1 MKLKSKSKMFRTL
14 VEKMDI
20 ALSEGSSFDEIWW
33 YLLVGILLFAIIF
46 PKLTLVL
53 FGVLWLA

>member
-1 MKLKSKSKMFRTL
+1 MS
-14 VEKMDI
+14 
-20 ALSEGSSFDEIWW
+20 WW